1 MLKKIIHNSL
11 NGKYGDHIS
20 HLFRGVRSIRHDFER
35 NEKNIFKRFCVRT
48 LSGYLP
54 RLFLYS
60 KKNTLIDQKLKKNGF
75 SEVASLDTDLVNKLI
90 KKFVDFA
97 SKEYSL
103 EFENLN
109 HVIKFLEKKDIQ
121 QSKKLHLTNTSDL
134 IKLLFET
141 SNLIKISEDYLNE
154 KKEDLR
160 FMVRIFALAK
170 TQKEDKFR
178 DSYNALE
185 FHRDFDHFKFI
196 KFFYYLTDC
205 FEGNGHHEY
214 ILNSHKGM
222 NFSLAPNKRF
232 TLSQILQK
240 LKTSELKKVMGKAG
254 TGFAEDTFGFHRGT
268 LVKKDFRL
276 MMLILVKPS
285 GCFTDET
292 EFTLN

>member
-1 MLKKIIHNSL
+1 M
-11 NGKYGDHIS
+11 D
-20 HLFRGVRSIRHDFER
+20 
-35 NEKNIFKRFCVRT
+35 
-48 LSGYLP
+48 
-54 RLFLYS
+54 
-60 KKNTLIDQKLKKNGF
+60 
-75 SEVASLDTDLVNKLI
+75 ADLVNKFI
-90 KKFVDFA
+90 KEFVDFA
-97 SKEYSL
+97 SKEYSF

-121 QSKKLHLTNTSDL
+121 QSKKLCLTYTSSL

-160 FMVRIFALAK
+160 FIVRIFALAK
-170 TQKEDKFR
+170 TQKEDKLR

-205 FEGNGHHEY
+205 SEGNGHHEY

-222 NFSLAPNKRF
+222 NFSLGLNKRF
-232 TLSQILQK
+232 AQSEIMQK
-240 LKTSELKKVMGKAG
+240 LKNSELKKVVGKAG

-276 MMLILVKPS
+276 MILVLAKPS

-292 EFTLN
+292 EFAIN